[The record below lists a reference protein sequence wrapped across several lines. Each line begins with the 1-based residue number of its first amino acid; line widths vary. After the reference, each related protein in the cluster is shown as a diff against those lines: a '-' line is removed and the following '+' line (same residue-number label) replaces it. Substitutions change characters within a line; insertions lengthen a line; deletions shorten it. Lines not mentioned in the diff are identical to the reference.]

1 MPQRWYFFRLQS
13 PRLELEENEQ
23 GEILAKWNE
32 DFNDKDRVQVARFLK
47 SELRRLHRLKEAI
60 SLVEKGRKNNVP
72 ESEWNVIR
80 MYYDAIVTAMY
91 HGLEA
96 LEEDVEAA
104 CAMEGSPCEHYVDLS
119 GDDLPHTIQSCESTP
134 TPWFEGWEDLNGT
147 VETSTRIVEFYENP
161 NDSDICMVYDNK
173 LHVCSSYRSH
183 FYKNFAHFAAQY
195 IEKVERVLIIGGN
208 SMALHEVLKSDDLEL
223 VAVLGR
229 DPQTPHKSFLDF
241 ETQPHFDDDRLEW
254 WFGDFAQTLS
264 VLPEEYLSSFDL
276 VLVEEI
282 PGVEY
287 RLSRI
292 VQRLC

>member
-1 MPQRWYFFRLQS
+1 
-13 PRLELEENEQ
+13 
-23 GEILAKWNE
+23 
-32 DFNDKDRVQVARFLK
+32 
-47 SELRRLHRLKEAI
+47 
-60 SLVEKGRKNNVP
+60 
-72 ESEWNVIR
+72 
-80 MYYDAIVTAMY
+80 
-91 HGLEA
+91 
-96 LEEDVEAA
+96 
-104 CAMEGSPCEHYVDLS
+104 MEGSPCDHYVDLTYKS

-134 TPWFEGWEDLNGT
+134 TLWFEGWEELLGT
-147 VETSTRIVEFYENP
+147 DETSTHIVEFYENP
-161 NDSDICMVYDNK
+161 WDSDICMFYNNK
-173 LHVCSSYRSH
+173 LHVCSSYRYH
-183 FYKNFAHFAAQY
+183 FYEHFVHFAAQY